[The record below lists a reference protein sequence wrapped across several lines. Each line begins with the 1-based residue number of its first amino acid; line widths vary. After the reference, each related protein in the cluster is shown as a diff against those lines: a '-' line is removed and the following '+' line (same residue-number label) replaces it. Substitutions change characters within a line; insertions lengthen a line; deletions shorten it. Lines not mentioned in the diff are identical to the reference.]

1 MSEIVDIEI
10 KPWSKLIVHEVV
22 KSTVEILVKMQAM
35 FIESSQEI
43 IPLMWA
49 GGIVFHHG
57 SFPESSETVREML
70 QGRLHWMAV
79 EYAPLKKY
87 TPMLK
92 YKDTNREVP
101 IVDVSYNPIF
111 RKLAKQLLTNE
122 K

>member
-1 MSEIVDIEI
+1 MSETLDIEI
-10 KPWSKLIVHEVV
+10 KPWSKLTVHEVV
-22 KSTVEILVKMQAM
+22 KSTAENLIKTQAM
-35 FIESSQEI
+35 VIESSQQVL
-43 IPLMWA
+43 PLMWA
-49 GGIVFHHG
+49 GGIVFRNVA
-57 SFPESSETVREML
+57 FPESSETVMEML

-101 IVDVSYNPIF
+101 IVDVSYNKIF
-111 RKLAKQLLTNE
+111 PKLAKQLLTNE